1 MAPLRVLLLED
12 HEIDAELLLVT
23 LRRAGFEPL
32 AQRVETESAYL
43 RALPLTPFDP
53 DPKFDLI
60 LADYSLPQF
69 DAPRAL
75 HWLKDRQLDIPFI
88 VVTGNVGEEPAV
100 ECLKNGAADYL
111 LKDRLARLG
120 PAVVNALHAKQ
131 LRDQARQAE
140 AALRE
145 SQTRLQTVID
155 HSPVILYAINQQ
167 GVITLL
173 EGKGLQV
180 LGLQSG
186 QGVGQS
192 LEVVWHSQPAVQA
205 HIRRALAG
213 EAHAQTVQVGAA
225 VFEMQYSPLVDAAG
239 HVTSMM
245 GVAIDVTARH
255 RAEAVQ
261 AAIYRISEAAQAAP
275 QLADLYQALH
285 TIVGELMPA
294 RNFYIALY
302 DAASRSLTF
311 PYYVDEYDVTST
323 VDKFPLGRGLT
334 EYVLRTGQALLAPP
348 EKFDE
353 LVAAGEAKH
362 VGTDSVDWIGVP
374 LRTPA
379 GILGVVVVQT
389 YTEAVRLTETHK
401 DILVFVSAQIAMAI
415 ERKRAD
421 QRLRESEERFR
432 VLAENIPGIIYLS
445 RNDARFSL
453 LYLNDEVE
461 HLTGFPKD
469 DFLAD
474 RVSFVDLYH
483 PEDAPVIRQQVDQAL
498 SDGRP
503 FHLIYRLRHRSGD
516 WRWVEEWGTSVYLD
530 GPRWDFLEGFIS
542 DITDR
547 RQAEEALRQAQK
559 MESLG
564 ILAGGIAHD
573 FNNLLVAILGQT
585 SLALSHLPAN
595 PLAARESVEKAVKA
609 AERAADLTRQLLAYS
624 GRGQFAIRALQ
635 LNDLIRENLELFE
648 VSLPKTVQ
656 LHTSLAADLPLIEA
670 DAGQMQQIIMNLI
683 LNAAEAIGQRPG
695 AITVQT
701 GVQAVDETHT
711 YLWQYTHEPLSPG
724 SYVLLQVED
733 DGSGM
738 DDATL
743 TSIFDP
749 FFTTKFTGRGL
760 GLAAVLGIVRGHHG
774 GLHVSSEAGRGTSFQ
789 LIFPIREIA
798 AETSVAKLGPPALPA
813 PEPPPTHR
821 RVLIIDDEEPVREAI
836 SDILGMEGLPVLTA
850 ADGAAGLAL
859 YRQWQAEVGLILL
872 DLSMPG
878 LSGEET
884 FHELRDINPNVRVV
898 LSSGYSQTEAARR
911 FINQPVAGFLQKP
924 YDVEALIAEVWRHLR
939 P

>member
-23 LRRAGFEPL
+23 LRRAGFEPQ
-32 AQRVETESAYL
+32 AQRVETEAAYL
-43 RALPLTPFDP
+43 AALPLTLA

-75 HWLKDRQLDIPFI
+75 QGLKSRQLDIPFI

-145 SQTRLQTVID
+145 SQTHLQTVIN
-155 HSPVILYAINQQ
+155 HSPVILYAVNQA

-180 LGLQSG
+180 LGLQLG
-186 QGVGQS
+186 QGVGQTVE
-192 LEVVWHSQPAVQA
+192 EVWRAQPRIQA
-205 HIRRALAG
+205 HIQRALAG
-213 EAHAQTVQVGAA
+213 EAHAQTVAVGSS

-239 HVTSMM
+239 QVTSMM
-245 GVAIDVTARH
+245 GVAIDITARH
-255 RAEAVQ
+255 RAETVQ
-261 AAIYRISEAAQAAP
+261 SAIYRISEAAQSAP
-275 QLADLYQALH
+275 SLADLYRALH
-285 TIVGELMPA
+285 AIVGELMPA

-302 DAASRSLTF
+302 DAATRLITF
-311 PYYVDEYDVTST
+311 PYYVDEYDATSPVAT
-323 VDKFPLGRGLT
+323 FPLGRGMT
-334 EYVLRTGQALLAPP
+334 EYVLRTGQPMLVPP
-348 EKFDE
+348 EKFE
-353 LVAAGEAKH
+353 ALVVAGE
-362 VGTDSVDWIGVP
+362 VERIGTDSIDWIGVP

-389 YTEAVRLTETHK
+389 YTEAVRLTEAHK

-415 ERKRAD
+415 ERKRAEE
-421 QRLRESEERFR
+421 RLRESEERFR
-432 VLAENIPGIIYLS
+432 VLAENIPGIIYLC
-445 RNDARFSL
+445 RNDSRYSMM
-453 LYLNDEVE
+453 YLNDEVE
-461 HLTGFPKD
+461 YLTGFPKE

-483 PEDAPVIRQQVDQAL
+483 PEDAPTIRPQVDEAL
-498 SDGRP
+498 DKGLP
-503 FHLIYRLRHRSGD
+503 FHLIYRLRHRSGE
-516 WRWVEEWGTSVYLD
+516 WRWVEEWGTTVYLN
-530 GPRWDFLEGFIS
+530 GPKWDFLEGFIS

-573 FNNLLVAILGQT
+573 FNNLLVAMLGQT
-585 SLALSHLPAN
+585 SLALSRLPAN
-595 PLAARESVEKAVKA
+595 PTAARESVEKAVRA

-635 LNDLIRENLELFE
+635 LNDLIRENMELFE
-648 VSLPKTVQ
+648 VTLPKPVQ
-656 LHTSLAADLPLIEA
+656 LQTALAADLPLIEA
-670 DAGQMQQIIMNLI
+670 DAGQMQQVIMNLI
-683 LNAAEAIGQRPG
+683 LNAAEAIGQRSG
-695 AITVQT
+695 TITVRT
-701 GVQAVDETHT
+701 GVQVVDETYN
-711 YLWQYTHEPLSPG
+711 YLWQYASEPLPSG
-724 SYVLLQVED
+724 NYVLLQVED

-738 DDATL
+738 DAATL
-743 TSIFDP
+743 ANIFDP

-774 GLHVSSEAGRGTSFQ
+774 GLHVASESGRGTSFQ
-789 LIFPIREIA
+789 LFFPIRQGA
-798 AETSVAKLGPPALPA
+798 AGLADRVVEAPKATPPGAHLSHP
-813 PEPPPTHR
+813 R
-821 RVLIIDDEEPVREAI
+821 ILIIDDEEPVREAI

-850 ADGAAGLAL
+850 ADGATGLEL
-859 YRQWQAEVGLILL
+859 YRQWQAEIGLILL

-884 FHELRDINPNVRVV
+884 FHELRGLNPEVRVV

-911 FINQPVAGFLQKP
+911 FVNEPVAGFLQKP

-939 P
+939 